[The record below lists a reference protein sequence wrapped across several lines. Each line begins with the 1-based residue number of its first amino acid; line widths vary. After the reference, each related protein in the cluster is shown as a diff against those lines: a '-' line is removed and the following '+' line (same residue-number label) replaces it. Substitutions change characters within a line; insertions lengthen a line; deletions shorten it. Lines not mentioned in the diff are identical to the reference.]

1 MVRIRM
7 RVACLDLEG
16 VLVPEIWIN
25 VARVTGVE
33 KLNLTTRDIPDY
45 HELMRFRLAILE
57 EHGIT
62 MPLIVEVIE
71 SLQPLPGA
79 TDFLQSLREAMQVII
94 LSDTFEEFAQP
105 LMRHLHWPTLFCNNL
120 EVDDDGRVTGYRLRQ
135 ENGKREAVRA
145 MKSMN
150 LEVFAAGDS
159 WNDLTMLQEAHQG
172 AFFRPPASIVEAHP
186 SLPVYTSFEDL
197 RTFLLQ

>member
-1 MVRIRM
+1 M

-45 HELMRFRLAILE
+45 HELMRFRLTVLE

-62 MPLIVEVIE
+62 MPLIAEVIE

-79 TDFLQSLREAMQVII
+79 LDFLQELREAMQVII
-94 LSDTFEEFAQP
+94 LSDTFEEFADP
-105 LMRHLHWPTLFCNNL
+105 LMRRLHRPTLFCNSL
-120 EVDDDGRVTGYRLRQ
+120 KVARDGRITGYQLRQ

-159 WNDLTMLQEAHQG
+159 WNDLTMLQEAHRG
-172 AFFRPPASIVEAHP
+172 AFFRPPDSIVEAHP
-186 SLPVYTSFEDL
+186 SMPVCTTYEEL
-197 RTFLLQ
+197 RSFLLQ